1 MSDANSKE
9 IIQTNIKPQDLELL
23 KNKRIPKVFISYA
36 WEDERHRQWVKEL
49 ANYLMA
55 NGIDAT
61 LDQYDLS
68 LGDRLPKFMEKSISE
83 SDFVLIICTPTY
95 KEKSDNRQGGVGYE
109 GHIISSELVNSKNER
124 KFIPVIRKGDLSDCM
139 PYILAGKL
147 AIDLRDGEDY
157 SKNLVKLLDTLHGI
171 KTKPSIGDY
180 TIIKSSQYLK
190 TMDSVDIVFCI
201 DGTESKIV
209 LDQIRERIVRFYQD
223 IRFQLER
230 KMFIIG
236 KVRVRLILFG
246 DYQSCGG
253 KAMLVTDFFDL
264 PLQTSAFDMALK
276 SISTFDGDND
286 AEDGLEALAY
296 AIKSDWYRETNNK
309 RQIIILWSHKIPHD
323 LGFGREVERYPK
335 GMALNFE
342 ELTQWWNDENL
353 MDQSAKRLILFT
365 PYRAWWKTI
374 SDRWNNVI
382 CFPISEGDE
391 LMNISDRMVL
401 ASIIE

>member
-1 MSDANSKE
+1 
-9 IIQTNIKPQDLELL
+9 
-23 KNKRIPKVFISYA
+23 
-36 WEDERHRQWVKEL
+36 
-49 ANYLMA
+49 
-55 NGIDAT
+55 
-61 LDQYDLS
+61 
-68 LGDRLPKFMEKSISE
+68 
-83 SDFVLIICTPTY
+83 
-95 KEKSDNRQGGVGYE
+95 
-109 GHIISSELVNSKNER
+109 
-124 KFIPVIRKGDLSDCM
+124 
-139 PYILAGKL
+139 
-147 AIDLRDGEDY
+147 
-157 SKNLVKLLDTLHGI
+157 
-171 KTKPSIGDY
+171 
-180 TIIKSSQYLK
+180 
-190 TMDSVDIVFCI
+190 
-201 DGTESKIV
+201 
-209 LDQIRERIVRFYQD
+209 
-223 IRFQLER
+223 
-230 KMFIIG
+230 
-236 KVRVRLILFG
+236 
-246 DYQSCGG
+246 
-253 KAMLVTDFFDL
+253 MLVTDFFDL